1 MRRLVLGA
9 VGLLVVALLATSSSS
24 SGNRVSIPGT
34 STTTSTASPQVSPS
48 DQVAK
53 PEVSVLE
60 SSTTTSTTTEGTV
73 GAPAVDHS
81 SDHASGRELGT
92 FSVTCYSLRGTT
104 ASGAPAG
111 PGSIAVDPAVIPLG
125 TELEV
130 DGYGRG
136 VAADTGGAIRGRRLD
151 VWKSSTS
158 ECLKWGRRS
167 VSVRVLDA

>member
-1 MRRLVLGA
+1 MRRLALGA
-9 VGLLVVALLATSSSS
+9 VGLLVVALLATPGSS
-24 SGNRVSIPGT
+24 SGNRVSTPADRPI
-34 STTTSTASPQVSPS
+34 ASPQVSPS

-81 SDHASGRELGT
+81 SAHASGRELGT

-151 VWKSSTS
+151 VWKSSSS